1 MIINVHAGHN
11 PAGKIACGAIGLLDE
26 SAEARKIKDVVVK
39 FLAEQGHTVYDCT
52 CNNGTSVSD
61 VLNKIV
67 SKCNS
72 HDVDLDVSIHLNAG
86 GGHGVEV
93 LVYDVSKNSPVT
105 IAQNVCNE
113 ISALGYRN
121 RGIKIRPEL
130 TVLCRTKAPAML
142 VECCF
147 VDSNEDYSIYSAENI
162 AKAIVK
168 GITGKVVEKEKEP
181 EYIYRVQIGAFSSY
195 ENAKKMVQVLADK
208 YDLESYVTKVEK

>member
-11 PAGKIACGAIGLLDE
+11 PAGKIACGAIGLLNE
-26 SAEARKIKDVVVK
+26 STENRKIKDTVIK
-39 FLAEQGHTVYDCT
+39 FLLEQGHTVYDCT
-52 CNNGTSVSD
+52 CNNGSSVSD

-67 SKCNS
+67 NKCNT

-105 IAQNVCNE
+105 IAENVCKE
-113 ISALGYRN
+113 ISNLGFKN
-121 RGIKIRPEL
+121 RGIKVRPEL

-147 VDSNEDYSIYSAENI
+147 VDSSEDYAIYSAENI

-168 GITGKVVEKEKEP
+168 GITGKVVNTEP
-181 EYIYRVQIGAFSSY
+181 QYIYRVQLGAFSSY
-195 ENAKKMVQVLADK
+195 ESAKRMVQELAEK

>member
-39 FLAEQGHTVYDCT
+39 FLTEQGHTVYDCT

-93 LVYDVSKNSPVT
+93 LVYDLLLV
-105 IAQNVCNE
+105 IE
-113 ISALGYRN
+113 IVA
-121 RGIKIRPEL
+121 
-130 TVLCRTKAPAML
+130 
-142 VECCF
+142 
-147 VDSNEDYSIYSAENI
+147 
-162 AKAIVK
+162 
-168 GITGKVVEKEKEP
+168 
-181 EYIYRVQIGAFSSY
+181 
-195 ENAKKMVQVLADK
+195 
-208 YDLESYVTKVEK
+208 